1 MLTYRQNGEKAR
13 YIMYKDYY
21 FSSVK
26 EAAESYG
33 CTEKEII
40 EDFDSEV
47 KEDGIVVITWEEF

>member
-1 MLTYRQNGEKAR
+1 
-13 YIMYKDYY
+13 MYKDYY
-21 FSSVK
+21 FSSLK

-47 KEDGIVVITWEEF
+47 KDDGTVVITCEEY